1 VDKGLL
7 ATLNR
12 AQDLM
17 KSTSNY
23 KQLRAAIA
31 TAARPCLPYI
41 GMFLTDLT
49 FIDSAN
55 SSRIGPRKELVNMD
69 KYYRMAATILTAEGF
84 HRTPYHFTVNPVIS
98 QFLFSVQYEEDQER
112 LHNQSLACE
121 AGVARS
127 GTVVEKPVT

>member
-1 VDKGLL
+1 
-7 ATLNR
+7 
-12 AQDLM
+12 M

-84 HRTPYHFTVNPVIS
+84 IARRTTLPSTRSSRSSCSACNTRRTKSACTTSRSHAKLASRALVPWS
-98 QFLFSVQYEEDQER
+98 R
-112 LHNQSLACE
+112 SL
-121 AGVARS
+121 
-127 GTVVEKPVT
+127 